1 VAAMGKF
8 LHCGLIVAFVILS
21 PRLVCAESPSGE
33 PVFARA
39 NNSALDMSDIRQL
52 MKDNPQTIDRIKA
65 LIEQNP
71 QLVASIAKDS
81 TKLIQEIQNYPQLA
95 ETIIDANPQL
105 VQALMNNP
113 QSRSILMR

>member
-8 LHCGLIVAFVILS
+8 WHCGLVVAFLVLS

-39 NNSALDMSDIRQL
+39 NNSALDINDIRQL
-52 MKDNPQTIDRIKA
+52 MRDNPKTIDRVKS

-95 ETIIDANPQL
+95 DSIIDANPQL

-113 QSRSILMR
+113 QSRSILMK

>member
-1 VAAMGKF
+1 MSKF
-8 LHCGLIVAFVILS
+8 LHCGLIVGFLILA
-21 PRLVCAESPSGE
+21 PRIACAESPSGE

-39 NNSALDMSDIRQL
+39 NNSALDLSDIRQL
-52 MKDNPQTIDRIKA
+52 IRDNPKTIDRVKA

-81 TKLIQEIQNYPQLA
+81 SKLVREIQNYPQLA
-95 ETIIDANPQL
+95 DSIIDANPQL

-113 QSRSILMR
+113 QSRSILMQ